1 MDANALYGVLGMY
14 SSLFYNIHVAAS
26 TTTQGKSCISAAILL
41 FESFLS
47 NNVEFGSVNE
57 VITFIH
63 NVIKEERTYDDNLI
77 LDRDISKEECFFH
90 IMSTCGFYWVPT
102 EEEMQTVWEIVNR
115 LSQQDVNRLFYKN
128 NLYHFCDNKV
138 ITNAIEYILCKLD
151 KPFLNPN
158 KPPKEISVELDELLG
173 LMKEYVYYGHQYIDR
188 IDRTENMIRKTSII
202 TDTDSSMVSFDAW
215 YRYVL
220 DKVYY
225 IDMPI
230 KHEVVSPVEYV
241 TGDEFG
247 KGLKVVE
254 YIDPVLDYDFYR
266 DELVETQRMINPV
279 DIIPQDSLRYSIINI
294 MAYIVGKLVVDYME
308 RYSMN
313 SNSYA
318 ENRKCL
324 LVLKNEFL
332 FRRILNTD
340 GKKNYANIQEVQ
352 EGNMVPKDKSLHVM
366 GMPIDKSTLQKS
378 TRERLKRILYEDI
391 LTATNIDQ
399 VKVLKSIAIFE
410 KEIYNNLASGN
421 KEYYKPV
428 SIKSLA
434 SYDNP
439 MRIVGIKAAI
449 VYNALRDPGQEAID
463 LEKRNSIDIVKVDI
477 NMKNIE
483 PLKTTD
489 EERYLKLVDL
499 MKIKEF
505 ELGITGFGLPL
516 NETVP
521 KWLIPFID
529 YTSIIN
535 DNVKNFPFESIGI
548 SRFENANV
556 NYTNILKL

>member
-1 MDANALYGVLGMY
+1 MY

-41 FESFLS
+41 FESFLA

-57 VITFIH
+57 VVTFIH
-63 NVIKEERTYDDNLI
+63 NVITEKRVYDDKLI

-102 EEEMQTVWEIVNR
+102 EEEMETVWDIING
-115 LSQQDVNRLFYKN
+115 LSQENINRLFYKN
-128 NLYHFCDNKV
+128 NLYHFCDNKS
-138 ITNAIEYILCKLD
+138 ITTAITYILQKLD
-151 KPFLNPN
+151 KPFLDPN
-158 KPPKEISVELDELLG
+158 KPPKEIKVELDELLD
-173 LMKEYVYYGHQYIDR
+173 LMKEYVYYGYQYIDR
-188 IDRTENMIRKTSII
+188 IDRTENMIRKISII

-215 YRYVL
+215 YRYIL
-220 DKVYY
+220 DKVYH

-230 KHEVVSPVEYV
+230 KHELISPIEYV
-241 TGDEFG
+241 TGDEFDSESLEVT
-247 KGLKVVE
+247 KYVE
-254 YIDPVLDYDFYR
+254 PVFDYDFYR
-266 DELVETQRMINPV
+266 DELVEVQRMINPIE
-279 DIIPQDSLRYSIINI
+279 IIPQDNLRYSIINI

-318 ENRKCL
+318 DNRKCL

-332 FRRILNTD
+332 FRRILNTN

-378 TRERLKRILYEDI
+378 TRERLKKILYEDI
-391 LTATNIDQ
+391 MPAEDIDQ
-399 VKVLKSIAIFE
+399 VRVLKSVAKFE
-410 KEIYNNLASGN
+410 KEIYNNLSSG
-421 KEYYKPV
+421 KKDYYKPV
-428 SIKSLA
+428 SIKSIA
-434 SYDNP
+434 SYENP

-449 VYNALRDPGQEAID
+449 VYNALRDPGAEAID

-477 NMKNIE
+477 NPKNIDSIRE
-483 PLKTTD
+483 ED
-489 EERYLKLVDL
+489 EERYNKLVEL

-505 ELGITGFGLPL
+505 ELGITGFGLPM
-516 NETVP
+516 NEEIP
-521 KWLIPFID
+521 KWVIPFID

-548 SRFENANV
+548 SRFENSNV

>member
-1 MDANALYGVLGMY
+1 MY

-41 FESFLS
+41 FESFLA

-57 VITFIH
+57 VVTFIH
-63 NVIKEERTYDDNLI
+63 NVITEKRVYDDKLI

-102 EEEMQTVWEIVNR
+102 EEEMETVWDIING
-115 LSQQDVNRLFYKN
+115 LSQENINRLFYKN
-128 NLYHFCDNKV
+128 NLYHFCDNKS
-138 ITNAIEYILCKLD
+138 ITTAITYILQKLD
-151 KPFLNPN
+151 KPFLDPN
-158 KPPKEISVELDELLG
+158 KPPKEIKVELDELLD
-173 LMKEYVYYGHQYIDR
+173 LMKEYVYYGYQYIDR
-188 IDRTENMIRKTSII
+188 IDRTENMIRKISII

-215 YRYVL
+215 YRYIL
-220 DKVYY
+220 DKVYH

-230 KHEVVSPVEYV
+230 KHELISPIEYV
-241 TGDEFG
+241 TGDEFDSESLEVT
-247 KGLKVVE
+247 KYVE
-254 YIDPVLDYDFYR
+254 PVFDYDFYR
-266 DELVETQRMINPV
+266 DELVEVQRMINPIE
-279 DIIPQDSLRYSIINI
+279 IIPQDNLRYSIINI

-318 ENRKCL
+318 DNRKCL

-332 FRRILNTD
+332 FRRILNTN

-378 TRERLKRILYEDI
+378 TRERLKKILYEDI
-391 LTATNIDQ
+391 LTAEDIDQ
-399 VKVLKSIAIFE
+399 VRVLKSVAKFE
-410 KEIYNNLASGN
+410 KEIYNNLSSG
-421 KEYYKPV
+421 KKDYYKPV
-428 SIKSLA
+428 SIKSIA
-434 SYDNP
+434 SYENP

-449 VYNALRDPGQEAID
+449 VYNALRDPGAEAID

-477 NMKNIE
+477 NPKNIDSIRE
-483 PLKTTD
+483 ED
-489 EERYLKLVDL
+489 EERYNKLVEL

-505 ELGITGFGLPL
+505 ELGITGFGLPM
-516 NETVP
+516 NEEIP
-521 KWLIPFID
+521 KWVIPFID

-548 SRFENANV
+548 SRFENSNV